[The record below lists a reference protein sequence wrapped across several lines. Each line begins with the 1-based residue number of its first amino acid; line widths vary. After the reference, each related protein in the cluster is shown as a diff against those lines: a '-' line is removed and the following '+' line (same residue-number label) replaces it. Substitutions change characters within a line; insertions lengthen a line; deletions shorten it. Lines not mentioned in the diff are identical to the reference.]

1 MPGIYGLLNLS
12 DTDRSYVNTVGQEA
26 VYEAANTYLNTH
38 ATDMMKAYSAFLQE
52 ETEAFKERYKLPG
65 GGRLQRRGG
74 QAQSA
79 ATKAGGAWDVA
90 YPLEDFGA
98 QITGDDVTLAYMR
111 LDEFDRHL
119 QTVSIQDLNTV
130 RYEML
135 KALFNNTQR
144 AFIDPLHGSLSIEPL
159 ANDDAVLYPPVLG
172 SEAEA
177 TDDHYLISNYAGTAI
192 DSTHNPYPTLREEL
206 EEHFGAMQGFGNVAA
221 FIHPDQVAVTE
232 ALGDFVPAEDIGIR
246 ASTTTSVLRS
256 ETLPN
261 VPGRVIGRV
270 NGVWVVEWRWIPAGY
285 VLAVDLDAPAPLKM
299 RRDPSDTGLQRGLHL
314 KSTDLQSPLEA
325 SHYRH
330 RFGVGVGNRLNG
342 VVMQLAVGTAY
353 EIPTQYE

>member
-1 MPGIYGLLNLS
+1 MPGIYGLLNLN
-12 DTDRSYVNTVGQEA
+12 DTDRAFVNTVGQTA
-26 VYEAANTYLNTH
+26 VYEAANAYLNAH
-38 ATDMMKAYSAFLQE
+38 ASEMTRAYAAFIQE
-52 ETEAFKERYKLPG
+52 ETESFKERYKLPG

-119 QTVSIQDLNTV
+119 QTVTIQDLNTV
-130 RYEML
+130 RYEL
-135 KALFNNTQR
+135 LRALFNDAQR
-144 AFIDPLHGSLSIEPL
+144 TFVDPLHGALNVEPL
-159 ANDDAVLYPPVLG
+159 ANGDAVLYPPVLG

-177 TDDHYLISNYAGTAI
+177 EEDHYLVSGYAASAISATN
-192 DSTHNPYPTLREEL
+192 NPYLTLRDEL

-221 FIHPDQVAVTE
+221 FIHPDQVAITE
-232 ALGDFVPAEDIGIR
+232 GLADFVPAEDIGVR
-246 ASTTTSVLRS
+246 TGSNTSVLRAES
-256 ETLPN
+256 LPS

-270 NGVWVVEWRWIPAGY
+270 SGAWVVEWRWIPAGY
-285 VLAVDLDAPAPLKM
+285 LLAVDLDAPAPLKL
-299 RRDPSDTGLQRGLHL
+299 RRDPADTGLQRGLHL
-314 KSTDLQSPLEA
+314 KSTDAISPLEA
-325 SHYRH
+325 AHYRH

-342 VVMQLAVGTAY
+342 VVMQLTTNASYTIPAAY
-353 EIPTQYE
+353 Q